1 MMNASRTRSFL
12 FLHTHNSQ
20 ALLWKQYFIFK
31 GGITMKLAI
40 ELIDACC
47 EGIKESFADSV
58 IWIAIVYSIL
68 KSFSYVLKIITK
80 D

>member
-1 MMNASRTRSFL
+1 
-12 FLHTHNSQ
+12 
-20 ALLWKQYFIFK
+20 
-31 GGITMKLAI
+31 MKLAI